1 MNSWFDLSSILSI
14 LSTLCIVLMLVF
26 QREMLNIIPRL
37 LFSCL
42 TNKYFAADAA
52 IYQFAASLIMLP
64 RNKPCILKNKCS
76 KFSRDAYVNFQ
87 FRFQS
92 QFSNTIQFNDI
103 SECLQIFGYSQVLI
117 IRCVWAEK
125 MGIVLTNIELLF
137 I

>member
-1 MNSWFDLSSILSI
+1 
-14 LSTLCIVLMLVF
+14 
-26 QREMLNIIPRL
+26 MLNIIPRL

-52 IYQFAASLIMLP
+52 IYQLADSLIISMKYLSKINIGRIWYHSRNFYLYKRDKLP

-125 MGIVLTNIELLF
+125 MGIELLF